1 MPHFNLLIF
10 SQSLAQ
16 IKNLDKHRN
25 SWALTLIL
33 FRFTRAQATTT
44 KCAPKEP
51 TTMPTFRFN
60 PALWFA
66 LALSLFTLGSW
77 QTASADN
84 KAIDAL
90 GGNSLAKHHIVLQET
105 ESDLQ
110 RQTLLLNVTG
120 NLLKA
125 YGDNVDIEV
134 VAFGP
139 GITLLFANNEH
150 AKRIESLSQQGV
162 RFSACMNALK
172 NATERLGHEPALNP
186 VAKKV
191 PAGIVRVIEL
201 VDAGYI
207 LVRP

>member
-1 MPHFNLLIF
+1 MFMSRLFQSVLLIF
-10 SQSLAQ
+10 
-16 IKNLDKHRN
+16 
-25 SWALTLIL
+25 ALGMSGLLT
-33 FRFTRAQATTT
+33 A
-44 KCAPKEP
+44 
-51 TTMPTFRFN
+51 
-60 PALWFA
+60 
-66 LALSLFTLGSW
+66 
-77 QTASADN
+77 QTANADD
-84 KAIDAL
+84 KAIDAV

-105 ESDLQ
+105 EDDPQ
-110 RQTLLLNVTG
+110 RQTLLLNVAS
-120 NLLKA
+120 NLLQA

-134 VAFGP
+134 VTFGP
-139 GITLLFANNEH
+139 GISLLFANNEH
-150 AKRIESLSQQGV
+150 AKRIESLAQEGV

>member
-1 MPHFNLLIF
+1 MPTVRFTPSLMLALIF
-10 SQSLAQ
+10 C
-16 IKNLDKHRN
+16 
-25 SWALTLIL
+25 
-33 FRFTRAQATTT
+33 F
-44 KCAPKEP
+44 
-51 TTMPTFRFN
+51 
-60 PALWFA
+60 FA
-66 LALSLFTLGSW
+66 FGIS
-77 QTASADN
+77 QTARADA

-90 GGNSLAKHHIVLQET
+90 GGNSMAKHHIVLQET

-110 RQTLLLNVTG
+110 RQTLLLNVTA

-139 GITLLFANNEH
+139 GISLLFANNEH
-150 AKRIESLSQQGV
+150 AKRIEALSQQGV

-191 PAGIVRVIEL
+191 PAGIVRVVEL